1 MTTILKTFTNLFT
14 NNTQNNINNTEN
26 KLGAFINNVENDIN
40 EILSVIVNQY
50 LEGNNSLPLQLLDS
64 KVCKDTAIYLANS
77 LEDRLNEFSIN
88 DMKILYQKEKA
99 ECQNNNSCNQL
110 IENIKYKRKNNSN
123 ISKKEICSNIAVFN
137 IRIMNLL
144 SAILLQINPTDNIAI
159 FRINTLYR
167 FIKKEDDGLILSIDL
182 CNTEDADKL
191 LNVKGLKEFVNMYMY
206 NLILSNDYVDLIKE
220 YNNIV
225 DILSANL
232 NMTPNK
238 LLIQDVQL
246 FNGEIKK
253 ALQDFNSKLTGRI
266 TVEINESN
274 KTNNVD
280 EANKNDDKNN
290 KIVNIIEEQKD
301 TIDNQKRQID
311 ELQNEISGLKSNIS
325 RKNNESSNKIN
336 ELESEI
342 KIINEKYQELQ
353 QKIKDEEKAEV
364 ESLRKEINNLIAKV
378 KKDKASSNFFTGG
391 DIMDTRDRL
400 KAYIAKY
407 STQSSTELLKNK
419 LFTLFNDETEL
430 KKIDKISIC
439 GEVSEGADKQP
450 IDIMVKGNVEI
461 ENYLNIYKEMT
472 KYYITSI
479 TEMIKMLETELL
491 VITYDENGKIG
502 NIKIRIQNND
512 ELNRV
517 EKLVRSK
524 IAEYINGI
532 HNYYLSAVMELNNYF
547 SKK

>member
-26 KLGAFINNVENDIN
+26 KLATFINNVENDIN
-40 EILSVIVNQY
+40 EILTVIVNQY

-110 IENIKYKRKNNSN
+110 IENIKYKGKNNNN

-144 SAILLQINPTDNIAI
+144 GAILLQINPTDNIAI
-159 FRINTLYR
+159 SRINTLYR

-191 LNVKGLKEFVNMYMY
+191 LNVNGLKEFVNMYMY

-253 ALQDFNSKLTGRI
+253 ALQEFNDKLTGRTTI
-266 TVEINESN
+266 EINEAN

-280 EANKNDDKNN
+280 EANENNDKNN

-364 ESLRKEINNLIAKV
+364 ESLRKEINDLIAKV
-378 KKDKASSNFFTGG
+378 KKDKVSSNFFTGG

-419 LFTLFNDETEL
+419 LFTLFNDETEF
-430 KKIDKISIC
+430 KKIDKTSIC
-439 GEVSEGADKQP
+439 GEVIEGVDKQP
-450 IDIMVKGNVEI
+450 IDIIVKGNVEI